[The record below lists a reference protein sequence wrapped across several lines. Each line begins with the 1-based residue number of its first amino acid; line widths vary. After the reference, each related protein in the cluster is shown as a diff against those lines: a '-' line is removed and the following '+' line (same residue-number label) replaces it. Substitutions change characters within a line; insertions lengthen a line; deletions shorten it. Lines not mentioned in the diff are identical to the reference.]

1 MRSPPRV
8 PALLTAAGLV
18 LAGLGTG
25 GPAAAQERTPQSQK
39 AYLQA
44 LKGTVWV
51 VMSSQDKDSSK
62 AAYAS
67 GVLLDAER
75 KLVVTTPI
83 FGTWD
88 KIAVLFAEF
97 DKAEPVND
105 AKVYENRINKEG
117 GIPAK
122 LLVQDDKRYLSV
134 LQIDSVPAGAQALR
148 LAAGGAKPDQ
158 RVDAVGTVTGNQ
170 GQMWGY
176 SPQQVTQTYR
186 RILVSK
192 GKNQPDLDI
201 DAHMLESQYSL
212 PPPLQGGPV
221 VNNRAEVVGII
232 AQPPGDVTRANTAL
246 AIDVSE
252 VRVLLASKEVRAQAG
267 PAGAKAKP
275 AADKPADKPAADK
288 PADDAD
294 RAERAAARKLK
305 TAQELVEDGKLDRAK
320 EVCEQLISQ
329 YPKTKAAEEA
339 KKLIEKLDK

>member
-1 MRSPPRV
+1 MRSPSRV

-25 GPAAAQERTPQSQK
+25 GPAAAQDRTPQSQK
-39 AYLQA
+39 TYLQA

-51 VMSSQDKDSSK
+51 VMSGQDKDSSK

-75 KLVVTTPI
+75 KLVVTTPL

-88 KIAVLFAEF
+88 KITVLFAEF

-122 LLVQDDKRYLSV
+122 LVVQDDKRYLSV

-148 LAAGGAKPDQ
+148 LAAGGAKLDQ
-158 RVDAVGTVTGNQ
+158 PVYAVGTVTGNQ

-186 RILVSK
+186 RILLLK
-192 GKNQPDLDI
+192 GKNQPGLDI
-201 DAHMLESQYSL
+201 DAQMIESQYSL

-221 VNNRAEVVGII
+221 VNTRAEVVGII
-232 AQPPGDVTRANTAL
+232 AQPPGDVARANTAL

-252 VRVLLASKEVRAQAG
+252 VRALLASKEVRAQAAL
-267 PAGAKAKP
+267 AGAKV
-275 AADKPADKPAADK
+275 KPAADK

-294 RAERAAARKLK
+294 RAERAAARKLQ
-305 TAQELVEDGKLDRAK
+305 TAQELVEDGKRDRAK